1 MKVRR
6 PCQAGAFYAGSPSA
20 LHAEIEECFLHRLG
34 PGELPKLQETGSRKI
49 LALISPHAGY
59 MYSGPVAAHSYYALA
74 SDGKPAVVVILGP
87 NHTSLGS
94 GVSIMVDGS
103 WKTPLGNVE
112 VDKEI
117 AEKILHSSKLIDVDD
132 VAHAHEHSIEVQ
144 LPFLQYLYGS
154 AFRFVPICM
163 MLQDLETSREIGAAL
178 ANAVSDIDVV
188 IIASTDFSHYEPQPV
203 ADKKDHLALD
213 AILKLDEVQL
223 QSVVESYN
231 ISMCGYG
238 PATAAITAAKQ
249 LGASS
254 ANLLC
259 YRTSGDVTGDRS
271 AVVGYAAVTIIK

>member
-6 PCQAGAFYAGSPSA
+6 PCQAGAFYAGSPTA

-34 PGELPKLQETGSRKI
+34 PGKLPKLQETGPRRI

-74 SDGKPAVVVILGP
+74 LDGKPALIVILGP
-87 NHTSLGS
+87 NHTGLGS
-94 GVSIMVDGS
+94 GISIMADGS
-103 WKTPLGNVE
+103 WKTPFGNVE
-112 VDKEI
+112 VDKEV
-117 AEKILHSSKLIDVDD
+117 AEKILRASKLIDVDD
-132 VAHAHEHSIEVQ
+132 TAHAYEHSIEVQ

-163 MLQDLETSREIGAAL
+163 MLQDLETSQEVGAAI
-178 ANAVSDIDVV
+178 ANAVSGIDVV
-188 IIASTDFSHYEPQPV
+188 LIASTDFSHYVPQLE
-203 ADKKDHLALD
+203 ADRNDHLALD

-223 QSVVESYN
+223 QSVVETYN

-238 PATAAITAAKQ
+238 PVTAVITAAKQ

-271 AVVGYAAVTIIK
+271 AVVGYAAVSIVK

>member
-6 PCQAGAFYAGSPSA
+6 PCQAGAFYAGNPAA

-34 PGELPKLQETGSRKI
+34 PGKLPKPQEAGPRKI
-49 LALISPHAGY
+49 IALICPHAGY
-59 MYSGPVAAHSYYALA
+59 TYSGPVAAHSYYALA
-74 SDGKPAVVVILGP
+74 LDGKPALVVILGP
-87 NHTSLGS
+87 NHTGLGS
-94 GVSIMVDGS
+94 GISIMVDGS

-112 VDKEI
+112 VDREI
-117 AEKILHSSKLIDVDD
+117 AEKILRISKLVDVDE
-132 VAHAHEHSIEVQ
+132 VAHAYEHSIEVQ
-144 LPFLQYLYGS
+144 LTFLQYLYGS
-154 AFRFVPICM
+154 TFRFVPISM
-163 MLQDLETSREIGAAL
+163 MLQDLETSREIGAAI
-178 ANAVSDIDVV
+178 ANAVSGVNAV
-188 IIASTDFSHYEPQPV
+188 LIASTDFSHYVPQLE

-238 PATAAITAAKQ
+238 PVTAVITAAKQ

-259 YRTSGDVTGDRS
+259 YKTSGDVTGDRS
-271 AVVGYAAVTIIK
+271 AVVGYAAVTIVK